1 MEDSVNSLAV
11 LVGGKLTRNKK
22 KKDRNVEEDFCN
34 VDLSNYAMKH
44 IWSYKTIVSLN
55 NIETNKIVQYNPKN
69 MEELGRYF
77 FVTGM
82 QRMFYGCN
90 NLKSIPVLKYDMSQV
105 TDLSWMFG
113 YCKSLESL
121 DLSGFTTEKV
131 KDMSGMFA
139 FCKSLKEIIFY
150 KKNFKTNNVT
160 SMNSMFR
167 STGLEGYLDLD
178 WFDTSKVTDME
189 SMFAYSNNITSLNIK
204 SWNTANVTDFTD
216 AFKFCTSLKE
226 IDGVIDMRSCKKY
239 KDMFLGCNK
248 LRHLKIRNAPKYF
261 ANRCGLMIN
270 HIEFVD

>member
-69 MEELGRYF
+69 MAELGKYF

-113 YCKSLESL
+113 YCKAIESL

-160 SMNSMFR
+160 SMNSMFYACK
-167 STGLEGYLDLD
+167 SFNQDI
-178 WFDTSKVTDME
+178 
-189 SMFAYSNNITSLNIK
+189 SNWDVSN
-204 SWNTANVTDFTD
+204 
-216 AFKFCTSLKE
+216 
-226 IDGVIDMRSCKKY
+226 VIDMRYMFANCPIKEKY
-239 KDMFLGCNK
+239 K
-248 LRHLKIRNAPKYF
+248 PKF
-261 ANRCGLMIN
+261 SI
-270 HIEFVD
+270 